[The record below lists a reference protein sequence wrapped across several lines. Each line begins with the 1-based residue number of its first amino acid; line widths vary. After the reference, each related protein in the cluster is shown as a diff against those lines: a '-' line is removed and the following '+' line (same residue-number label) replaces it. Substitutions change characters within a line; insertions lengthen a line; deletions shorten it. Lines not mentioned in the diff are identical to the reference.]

1 MFQSIQMYKVFYN
14 EKAVILSDSPLP
26 EIKNLKFSTNS
37 QFEEALA
44 LLRNTS
50 AAEINIYHHNLDK
63 LWQHFKSYF
72 DYLEAAG
79 GVVEN
84 QKNEILF
91 IYRLGKWDLP
101 KGKVEKGETT
111 EVAAVREVMEECG
124 IEGLKLGELIC
135 NTYHIY
141 FLKNM
146 KLKAI
151 YWYRM
156 TTDDPE
162 IPVPQNEEGIE
173 IAVWKPV
180 SEIPTLMN
188 QTYENIKIV
197 IDSYFTSNQTV

>member
-1 MFQSIQMYKVFYN
+1 MQLDLRGK
-14 EKAVILSDSPLP
+14 LP
-26 EIKNLKFSTNS
+26 PRHAPGDFT
-37 QFEEALA
+37 
-44 LLRNTS
+44 TP
-50 AAEINIYHHNLDK
+50 
-63 LWQHFKSYF
+63 
-72 DYLEAAG
+72 
-79 GVVEN
+79 V
-84 QKNEILF
+84 
-91 IYRLGKWDLP
+91 
-101 KGKVEKGETT
+101 ETT

-124 IEGLKLGELIC
+124 IDGLKLGELIC
-135 NTYHIY
+135 KTYHIY

-180 SEIPTLMN
+180 SEIPELMN

-197 IDSYFTSNQTV
+197 IESYFTSNQTV